1 MRCSHTKT
9 KAQKIQ
15 GSVVNVVKALSEAH
29 VIVGAATK
37 KAIARGAHQISF
49 SLTRKKRPKNSI
61 TTDKQKLEK
70 KQQQNGAKRAV
81 YLCTPLKCGARLAA
95 VVSRLMQHYVVHKY
109 VCMYVLVTE
118 CATACKPAS

>member
-1 MRCSHTKT
+1 MRRSHTKT

-15 GSVVNVVKALSEAH
+15 GSVVSVVKALSEAH

-70 KQQQNGAKRAV
+70 KTTTKWSEKSGVFMHTAEMWRAV
-81 YLCTPLKCGARLAA
+81 GSCCQPIDATLCCT
-95 VVSRLMQHYVVHKY
+95 
-109 VCMYVLVTE
+109 
-118 CATACKPAS
+118 